1 MAGSAYNNIFICMKK
16 NLLCLFLLCTTVFHG
31 LSQDKMALLVAI
43 GQYPPASRIR
53 PIASVTDLKYLRTA
67 LNKHGFADKNIQTLI
82 NAKATKQGILTSL
95 TAMARKAKKNDII
108 VLSFGCHGQQIR
120 DQRTVELG
128 KDEDDG
134 YDEALVPY
142 DAKGTYSP
150 TGYRGEKH
158 LRDDDLYPIL
168 MEIRLKIGKD
178 GSLLV
183 LIDACH
189 SGTGTRAD
197 DFPASRGEPVPF
209 PDPENPYNAAD
220 ISDLDKKETF
230 LDIQPD
236 SLSNMV
242 VISGSGP
249 HQINKQ
255 VLVNKEEVGSLS
267 YGFYKAMSELTAG
280 HDYAVLYEKIKSSI
294 QAIIPD
300 QLPMIE
306 GNTSQEIFSGRYLPV
321 RERNIIRVGLKEAA
335 SNSSDSVFT
344 LNRGMMDQLSVGV
357 TGTIYPLGKETPVAT
372 AVIRKTSHFSSVGVA
387 SVLLKKSETYE
398 LRLTEANYGNLS
410 ALLQFDKQD
419 KLPSGTE
426 KQVRKLLSPY
436 AYISFS
442 DQRADFQLRQSATAT
457 GRQVEL
463 TDRNNQL
470 VWSAPLTPAD
480 TVAAADQLILIRGIR
495 NALQVKY
502 LRTMPDG
509 GELSQWVTAE
519 ILANNGGRTALE
531 FTEGDQYTLKLVN
544 NSEYKLFYTVLDIY
558 PDNKVDVLY
567 PYKGKEPADYS
578 MEKKNP
584 VERKLTVSKGSPTG
598 VEFLKIIV
606 SKEPMDLRG
615 VFEQK
620 IQRDNMMSFQVM
632 LDDLFSRP
640 EGGETVR
647 ADVSA
652 IKMEE
657 IGIITVNFMIRK

>member
-1 MAGSAYNNIFICMKK
+1 MKQIQ
-16 NLLCLFLLCTTVFHG
+16 LYLFLFLAMSYQA
-31 LSQDKMALLVAI
+31 LSQDKMALLVAV
-43 GQYPPASRIR
+43 GQYPAASRIR
-53 PIASVTDLKYLRTA
+53 PIASLTDLKYLKAA
-67 LNKHGFADKNIQTLI
+67 LNKHGFTDKNIQTLI
-82 NAKATKQGILTSL
+82 NAKATRQGILASL
-95 TAMARKAKKNDII
+95 TAMARKAKKNDVI
-108 VLSFGCHGQQIR
+108 VISFGSHGQQIR

-134 YDEALVPY
+134 YDEALLPY

-158 LRDDDLYPIL
+158 LRDDDLFPIL
-168 MEIRLKIGKD
+168 QEMRRKIGKG

-209 PDPENPYNAAD
+209 PDPENPFNPAD
-220 ISDLDKKETF
+220 VSDINKKDAF
-230 LDIQPD
+230 LDILSD

-255 VLVNKEEVGSLS
+255 IFVNNEEVGSLS
-267 YGFYKAMSELTAG
+267 YAFYKAMSEMTAG
-280 HDYAVLYEKIKSSI
+280 NDYTVLYEKIKSTI

-306 GNTSQEIFSGRYLPV
+306 GNTQQEIFSGRYLPV
-321 RERNIIRVGLKEAA
+321 RERNIIRVGVKEATSSA
-335 SNSSDSVFT
+335 SDSVFT
-344 LNRGMMDQLSVGV
+344 LNRGLMDQLALGV

-372 AVIRKTSHFSSVGVA
+372 AVIRKISHFNSVGVA

-398 LRLTEANYGNLS
+398 LRLTEASYGNLS

-419 KLPSGTE
+419 KLPAGTE
-426 KQVRKLLSPY
+426 KQVRKLLAPY
-436 AYISFS
+436 TYISFS
-442 DQRADFQLRQSATAT
+442 EQAADFQLRQSTTAA

-463 TDRNNQL
+463 MDRNNRL
-470 VWSAPLTPAD
+470 IWSAPLTTAD
-480 TVAAADQLILIRGIR
+480 TVVTADQPPLIRGIR

-502 LRTMPDG
+502 LRTLADG
-509 GELSQWVTAE
+509 GELAQWVKAE
-519 ILANNGGRTALE
+519 ILAGDNKSGGTSPVLTNG
-531 FTEGDQYTLKLVN
+531 DPYSLKIVN
-544 NSEYKLFYTVLDIY
+544 NSEHKLFYTVLDIY
-558 PDNKVDVLY
+558 PDNKIEVLY
-567 PYKGKEPADYS
+567 PYKGKEPGDYS
-578 MEKKNP
+578 VEKNNF
-584 VERKLTVSKGSPTG
+584 VERKLTVSKSSPAG

-620 IQRDNMMSFQVM
+620 IQRDNMQSFQVM
-632 LDDLFSRP
+632 LDDLFSP
-640 EGGETVR
+640 AQAGGAVR

-652 IKMEE
+652 IKVEE
-657 IGIITVNFMIRK
+657 IGIITVNFTIRK